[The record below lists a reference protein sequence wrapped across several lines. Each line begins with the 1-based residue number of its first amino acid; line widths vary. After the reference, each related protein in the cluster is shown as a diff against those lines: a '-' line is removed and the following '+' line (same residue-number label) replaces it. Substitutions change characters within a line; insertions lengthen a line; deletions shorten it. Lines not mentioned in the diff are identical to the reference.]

1 MQVGLYYLLSANKET
16 ITELALY
23 NPLLNQAVIVSPENI
38 LKANDIGK
46 VIETT
51 TERYLEKTSWMKK

>member
-23 NPLLNQAVIVSPENI
+23 NPLLNQTVIISPENI

-51 TERYLEKTSWMKK
+51 TERYLEKTS